1 VLFIDLNA
9 DAGTLTPP
17 DVDDAER
24 TMITIAAGAIDE
36 ATVSDWLRARVHF
49 A

>member
-1 VLFIDLNA
+1 LWAWDP
-9 DAGTLTPP
+9 DQP
-17 DVDDAER
+17 DVDDAEH
-24 TMITIAAGAIDE
+24 TMIAIAAGEIDE